1 MQAMAVIAMATAAL
15 EFFNKLMD
23 KLQAQKQ
30 NKVMTPEEDA
40 AYNKLVE
47 ERMKLPHWQK
57 RSS

>member
-30 NKVMTPEEDA
+30 NKEMTPEEDA